1 MSSEVAIRRGRR
13 HRPTVTSAAGSDGRA
28 GPATLSTREREVL
41 GLMAE
46 GLSNAAIG
54 RRLGISITTV
64 RSHVKAVLE
73 KLECHSRLQAVVSA
87 YELSARDISP
97 GGGRPR
103 VIK

>member
-1 MSSEVAIRRGRR
+1 
-13 HRPTVTSAAGSDGRA
+13 
-28 GPATLSTREREVL
+28 
-41 GLMAE
+41 MAE

-97 GGGRPR
+97 GGDGRA
-103 VIK
+103 